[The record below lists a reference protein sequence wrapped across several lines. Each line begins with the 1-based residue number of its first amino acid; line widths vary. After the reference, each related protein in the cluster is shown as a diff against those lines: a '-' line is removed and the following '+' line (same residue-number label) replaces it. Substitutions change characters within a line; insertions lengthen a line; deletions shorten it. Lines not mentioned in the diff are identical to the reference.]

1 MDQFLEPLFTAKGMA
16 SLLSLSLLEIVL
28 GIDNIVFVSI
38 ISGRV
43 RKEDQNKARLTG
55 LSLALVMRILL
66 LIFITWVVGISK
78 PLIHNL
84 FGLDIS
90 VHDLILFAGGL
101 FLIYKSTFEIHQRLE
116 GEEEEKSSTKIPTIL
131 SAVIQIILLDLVF
144 SFDSIL
150 TAIGLVEDPQKDL
163 IIMIVAVILAVIIM
177 LLFSKAISNFIN
189 SHPTIKMLAL
199 SFLLMVGVL
208 LVAEGFHVHVPKGYI
223 YFAIAF
229 SLFVEM
235 LNLRVRKKSAPVKLR
250 SRMGDCEEDKK

>member
-1 MDQFLEPLFTAKGMA
+1 MNQFLEPLFTAKGWA

-43 RKEDQNKARLTG
+43 RSGDQNKARLIG
-55 LSLALVMRILL
+55 LSLALFMRILL
-66 LIFITWVVGISK
+66 LTFIAWIVGISK
-78 PLIHNL
+78 PLIHNF
-84 FGLDIS
+84 FGLDLS
-90 VHDLILFAGGL
+90 VHDLILFGGGL
-101 FLIYKSTFEIHQRLE
+101 FLIYKSTYEIHQRLE
-116 GEEEEKSSTKIPTIL
+116 GEEQESGSLKTPTIL

-177 LLFSKAISNFIN
+177 LIFSKSISNYIN

-235 LNLRVRKKSAPVKLR
+235 LNLRVRKRSNPVKLK
-250 SRMGDCEEDKK
+250 SRMGDCDEDKK